1 MTSKNVLQSVVMTI
15 MLISILLVA
24 CYLSAMNLG
33 EKFLGPMWL
42 VLAVFLPPAFAF
54 SSHSLLAKKAVCAS
68 PSKSWGVFSGLTI
81 LIAWLMCTNSILMV
95 AKLVERV
102 IYEGD
107 ISVNSKVAMA
117 MAMVA
122 TVVISLTALGYLKA
136 NTTPLIQTL
145 NRGALGALIVVYT
158 ISGSFIMLA
167 ICLDAVRW
175 RF

>member
-1 MTSKNVLQSVVMTI
+1 
-15 MLISILLVA
+15 
-24 CYLSAMNLG
+24 
-33 EKFLGPMWL
+33 
-42 VLAVFLPPAFAF
+42 
-54 SSHSLLAKKAVCAS
+54 
-68 PSKSWGVFSGLTI
+68 
-81 LIAWLMCTNSILMV
+81 MV
-95 AKLVERV
+95 ATLVERV

-107 ISVNSKVAMA
+107 ISVNSKVAMVLA
-117 MAMVA
+117 LGA